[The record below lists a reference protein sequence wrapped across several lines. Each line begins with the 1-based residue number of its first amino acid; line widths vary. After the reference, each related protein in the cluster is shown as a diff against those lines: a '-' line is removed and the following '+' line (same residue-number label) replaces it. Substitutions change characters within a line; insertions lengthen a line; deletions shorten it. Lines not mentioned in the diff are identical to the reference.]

1 MGLFY
6 KLRRHAWA
14 KSATPFD
21 HAIEDV
27 IDDWVRQPDY
37 PEKVADLATVR
48 DILDGPA
55 ERYPD
60 YVLSIAKR
68 RSLRK
73 IRALTRLQARAPS
86 WMLRQVDRDLGKIQ
100 NLLLR
105 RTAPWTEAQQLSL
118 LELWTDRVGHWDVV
132 PPKGGVAMFERQARK
147 DPLSRDVVQSIRKLG
162 QLVSL
167 HEERPKPISERI
179 WHLLGADAPERIW
192 IPDWSRY
199 RLSQLLAG
207 IPPSEAEHWKA
218 FFALLKINPG
228 AWPTRTWLAEVGEAL
243 APLGEEKFA
252 ERMDD
257 WMRREV
263 RREGER
269 VLCELDDYRQY
280 GRQLIWACA
289 SFPSEAMADRLSAFA
304 DRLFPGWYYSLGG
317 AAARTLGC
325 FGTMAAIRRL
335 QWLSQRHPKP
345 ARRNACERAID
356 YAAKRLK
363 LSRRDIEELSV
374 ETFGLD
380 DDARVAESIG
390 GYTATISIDDA
401 QKISTV
407 WKNPDSKTLK
417 STPKPVR
424 DRHSDDLAALR
435 RRVKDM
441 RRQLSIQRQ
450 RIDRLLMA
458 DPVWTF
464 ETWRNRYLDHGFLRP
479 FAERLIWE
487 FRTPDG
493 EPFTALPSNGR
504 LVLHNGDERPF
515 PANDSAV
522 RLWHPIDSDVPTVQA
537 WRAFLFDRE
546 FRQPIRQ
553 AFREIYVLTD
563 AERETETYSNRF
575 AGHFILQKPFQ
586 GLMRTRGWRS
596 PMFANFD
603 PDGEPTLD
611 LPDGEHV
618 AVFFVF
624 TETDEFYADVLTT
637 EQVIFRDKEWN
648 RTPIENV
655 PPRVF
660 SEVMRDIDLFVSVAS
675 VGADPAWMDRFAG
688 QEAWN
693 YGDDYAGRPL
703 TPAGES
709 RRDVLDRLL
718 PAFSIADRCTI
729 EDRYLRVRGNL
740 AEYRIH
746 LGSATIKMA
755 PDDQYLC
762 IVAASP
768 DRRYSGYARWLLD
781 EDHVLS
787 MIVSKAMLLANDSEI
802 RDETILSQIRS
813 RNRRTAG

>member
-1 MGLFY
+1 MGLLY
-6 KLRRHAWA
+6 KLRRRAWA
-14 KSATPFD
+14 RSATPFD
-21 HAIEDV
+21 YTVEDV
-27 IDDWVRQPDY
+27 IDEWVLRPDY
-37 PEKVADLATVR
+37 PKKITDLSTVTDLA
-48 DILDGPA
+48 DGPV

-68 RSLRK
+68 RSPTR
-73 IRALTRLQARAPS
+73 IRPLTETQARAGS
-86 WMLRQVDRDLGKIQ
+86 WGLRRGDRDLGKIQ

-105 RTAPWTEAQQLSL
+105 RTAPWTDRQLLSL
-118 LELWTDRVGHWDVV
+118 LELWSETVGYWEVV
-132 PPKGGVAMFERQARK
+132 PPKGVVALFERLARTGPLAYDVADSILKLCRQLNRYGADSKATAKRLRNLPGK
-147 DPLSRDVVQSIRKLG
+147 DTPGRRRTSYRRRYELY
-162 QLVSL
+162 
-167 HEERPKPISERI
+167 
-179 WHLLGADAPERIW
+179 HLLANV
-192 IPDWSRY
+192 
-199 RLSQLLAG
+199 
-207 IPPSEAEHWKA
+207 PPWETAHWTA
-218 FFALLKINPG
+218 LFALLKENPG
-228 AWPTRTWLAEVGEAL
+228 AWPTRKWLAEVGETL

-257 WMRREV
+257 WMNREV
-263 RREGER
+263 RARGGL
-269 VLCELDDYRQY
+269 VLDELDDNRRY

-304 DRLFPGWYYSLGG
+304 DRLFPGWYYSLGC

-325 FGTMAAIRRL
+325 FGTMSAIRRL
-335 QWLSQRHPKP
+335 QWLSQKHPKP

-356 YAAKRLK
+356 HAAKRMK
-363 LSRRDIEELSV
+363 LTRRDIEELSV
-374 ETFGLD
+374 DTFGLD
-380 DDARVAESIG
+380 DDARIAETIG
-390 GYTATISIDDA
+390 GYVASISVEEA
-401 QKISTV
+401 QRVAVAWT
-407 WKNPDSKTLK
+407 NPGGKTLK

-424 DRHSDDLAALR
+424 DRHGDDLAALR

-464 ETWRNRYLDHGFLRP
+464 ETWRSRYLEHGFLRP

-487 FRTPDG
+487 FRTPDD
-493 EPFTALPSNGR
+493 EPFTAVPMNGR
-504 LVLHNGDERPF
+504 AILHNGSERPF
-515 PANDSAV
+515 PGNDSTV
-522 RLWHPIDSDVPTVQA
+522 RLWHPIDADVPTVQA
-537 WRAFLFDRE
+537 WRGFLFDRE

-603 PDGEPTLD
+603 PGGDPTLD
-611 LPDGEHV
+611 LPDGGHV
-618 AVFFVF
+618 AVFSVF
-624 TETDEFYADVLTT
+624 TETDEFYAEVLTT
-637 EQVIFRDKEWN
+637 EQMFFRDKDGN
-648 RTPIENV
+648 RQPIENV

-675 VGADPAWMDRFAG
+675 VGAEPAWMDRFAD
-688 QEAWN
+688 QEVWR
-693 YGDDYAGRPL
+693 YGDDYAGRSL

-709 RRDVLDRLL
+709 RRDVLARLL
-718 PAFSIADRCTI
+718 PAFAIAERCTI
-729 EDRYLRVRGNL
+729 EDRYLRVRGDL

-746 LGSATIKMA
+746 LGSATIKME

-762 IVAASP
+762 IVPASP
-768 DRRYSGYARWLLD
+768 GKRHSGYARWLLD

-787 MIVSKAMLLANDSEI
+787 MIVSKAMLLANDEKI
-802 RDETILSQIRS
+802 TDRTILSQIRS
-813 RNRRTAG
+813 RNRRPGR